1 MKSGLVRLFA
11 NLICLFLLFFACTFP
26 FSDSIPKSAE
36 GVAEIGKYGIEEIN
50 YNIKNRGNV
59 AMEDRE
65 SERRDFKDRMSSYF
79 TVKDSY
85 DPIVHSFFIGGVVI
99 VFIVVNVWLSKNAV
113 MDENDI
119 YIDEYEDFDDD
130 DDDYYDYY

>member
-65 SERRDFKDRMSSYF
+65 SERKDFKDRMSSYF
-79 TVKDSY
+79 TVKSDY

-99 VFIVVNVWLSKNAV
+99 VFIVVNVWISKNVV

-130 DDDYYDYY
+130 DDYDDYY